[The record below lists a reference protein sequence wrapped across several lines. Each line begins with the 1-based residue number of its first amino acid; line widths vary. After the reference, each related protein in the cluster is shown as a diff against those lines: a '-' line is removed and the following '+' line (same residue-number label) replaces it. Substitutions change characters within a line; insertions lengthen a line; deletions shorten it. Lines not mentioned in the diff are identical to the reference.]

1 MRSLRNIALTAC
13 FLAAPAVFAQVAV
26 SPAPAQDW
34 RFAHPGATLVGSIH
48 VKAVLDS
55 PLVNT
60 LITQATAKN
69 PSAEPTVRMVR
80 QVLGGVSEVR
90 FSVLDMGKGKNP
102 DVLALV
108 TGVLD
113 DATVGALMQGKA
125 QGKAGV
131 RRIDANTILVGE
143 GQSLEDAVARM
154 SKPAVGLQARALD
167 RSKAL
172 ANNDLW
178 ISGTL
183 PDLPMTVPLLESL
196 RSVALGI
203 SAQSD
208 LRIEL
213 ALETASPK
221 TAEDLVSS
229 ARKSQVQQP
238 GLGAALQSEVD
249 GSTARFRFAMPADQ
263 VIQAVQQAIANSGGQ
278 PSLPAFLGQSQA
290 APEPAA
296 PPKPKRDSIIIY
308 GLDGG
313 PREIKPSDA
322 PEPQA
327 VPKP

>member
-1 MRSLRNIALTAC
+1 MRLFRNIALVAG
-13 FLAAPAVFAQVAV
+13 FLAVPAVFAQVAV
-26 SPAPAQDW
+26 SQVPAQDW
-34 RFAHPGATLVGSIH
+34 RFAHPGATLVGSLR

-60 LITQATAKN
+60 LIKEATAKN
-69 PSAEPTVRMVR
+69 PSAEPTVGMVR
-80 QVLGGVSEVR
+80 QVLGRVSEIR
-90 FSVLDMGKGKNP
+90 FSVRDMGKGKNP

-113 DATVGALMQGKA
+113 DAAAGAIT

-178 ISGTL
+178 IAGTL
-183 PDLPMTVPLLESL
+183 PELPMTIPVLDSL

-203 SAQSD
+203 TAQSD

-229 ARKSQVQQP
+229 ARKSQQQQP

-249 GSTARFRFAMPADQ
+249 GSTARFRFAMEGDQ
-263 VIQAVQQAIANSGGQ
+263 LIQAVQQAIANSGGQ

-290 APEPAA
+290 APEAAA

-308 GLDGG
+308 GLEGG
-313 PREIKPSDA
+313 PREIKPDA
-322 PEPQA
+322 PEPQT